1 MNTSKLSTGPLF
13 FCLLLLVSMRLAAA
27 GPDAA
32 TAAFL
37 KDMNIEEDTV
47 AVRDRPGWR
56 KPEQIVISV
65 PAEDLKA
72 RPDLLD
78 WIREVT
84 GDIPLVILDT
94 GFFQPPDESVMRD
107 MEVYL
112 GYCTPAVV
120 RAAPKLRWLQHY
132 GVGVEGC
139 AMLPEIRDSH
149 FILTNNRHYSAPPI
163 AEHVIAMMMMLTR
176 GLVETH
182 SAQLQEDW
190 NRASASTTPMTE
202 VKDRTMLV
210 AGLGGIG
217 TEVAWRAHGLGMRV
231 IATRNTSREGPEFVE
246 YVGLADE
253 LLELASR
260 ADVIVNALPLTA
272 ETTALFDREFF
283 DVLQPGSY
291 FITVGRGRSTV
302 TADLIEALSNGQ
314 LAGAGLDVIDPEPL
328 PQGHPLW
335 SMPNVIITPHNS
347 STSDRALDRR
357 WVVIRENLR
366 RYIAGE
372 RLLNVVDIE
381 KGY

>member
-182 SAQLQEDW
+182 SAQLQENW
-190 NRASASTTPMTE
+190 NRAAASTTPMTE